1 MENLELKIL
10 ISDIEKWID
19 EFSSR
24 LDRAEEELSKLEGR
38 LVKKYLEWGMETKR
52 GKILGKNI
60 EDTDRVKMSNTGF
73 LNFCTI
79 DILSQI
85 ITCCGAY
92 LPWGK

>member
-1 MENLELKIL
+1 
-10 ISDIEKWID
+10 
-19 EFSSR
+19 
-24 LDRAEEELSKLEGR
+24 
-38 LVKKYLEWGMETKR
+38 METKR

-60 EDTDRVKMSNTGF
+60 EDTDRVKKSNTGF